1 MPARGFTLLE
11 VLVATLVFAIGL
23 LGMAAGTA
31 GLTRHLAQARRAAL
45 VSGAAVSRLER
56 LRATACLARIDD
68 QELVQRD
75 GTRLARLAWTWTDLG
90 DSTYRAQLIAT
101 AAVPFARPLVR
112 RETLTAV
119 IPCGH

>member
-1 MPARGFTLLE
+1 MHPRGFTLLE

-56 LRATACLARIDD
+56 LRVTACLARIDD
-68 QELVQRD
+68 QELVERD
-75 GTRLARLAWTWTDLG
+75 GTRLARLAWTWSDLG
-90 DSTYRAQLIAT
+90 DSAYRVQLTAT

-112 RETLTAV
+112 RETLTVV
-119 IPCGH
+119 IPCGR